1 MRAFPCGLSANKGVR
16 MDSERGR
23 RIYEDLGVN
32 PVINA
37 MGSQTVL
44 GGSRLSPTVLRA
56 MQDANRYFV
65 DMKEL
70 LKRSGEVIAGMLG
83 AEAALVTPGCA
94 SVLALGSAACMTGND
109 PARMERLPDT
119 TGMPNEFLIQSR
131 QRYKYERCVT
141 VYGGKLV
148 EVGDENGTTAAQL
161 REAMSGRTAGLLYVA
176 PGGGAG
182 VVPLEDAL
190 AIARDRGVAVIVDA
204 ASQVF
209 PLDVMCRYPRMGADV
224 VGYGAKYFGACNSTG
239 IMCGRKDLVDAAF
252 VQGFIGFETEE
263 RRTVGR
269 PLKVDRQEVIAVT
282 AALKEW
288 FEMDHEA
295 RFADHRRKA
304 VQLFRSLNGVPNIQ
318 VEHVTEKRGL
328 GSGLLIRFDGKAL
341 GKSLSQVLAELKE
354 GRPSVVLGNSADA
367 LHVSVPTL
375 TDEDLEVV
383 GDRLREVLGAP

>member
-1 MRAFPCGLSANKGVR
+1 
-16 MDSERGR
+16 MDSESGR

-44 GGSRLSPTVLRA
+44 GGSRLSPGVLRA
-56 MQDANRYFV
+56 MQDANRYFA

-70 LKRSGEVIAGMLG
+70 LKRTGEVIAGMLR

-109 PARMERLPDT
+109 RRRMEQLPDT
-119 TGMPNEFLIQSR
+119 TGMRDEFLIQSR

-148 EVGDENGTTAAQL
+148 EVGGVDGTTASQL
-161 REAMSGRTAGLLYVA
+161 EAAMTDRTAGLLYVA
-176 PGGGAG
+176 PGGGPG
-182 VVPLEDAL
+182 VVPLEDAI
-190 AIARDRGVAVIVDA
+190 AVARDRGVAVIVDA

-239 IMCGRKDLVDAAF
+239 IMCGRRDLVDAAF

-304 VQLFRSLNGVPNIQ
+304 DELLRLLEGIPNIHL
-318 VEHVTEKRGL
+318 EHVTEKRGL
-328 GSGLLIRFDGKAL
+328 GSGLLIRFDEGVL
-341 GKSLSQVLAELKE
+341 GKSMSEVLAELKE
-354 GRPSVVLGNSADA
+354 GRPSIVLGDYGNA

-375 TDEDLEVV
+375 TDEDLKVV
-383 GDRLREVLGAP
+383 GERLREVLGAS

>member
-1 MRAFPCGLSANKGVR
+1 
-16 MDSERGR
+16 MDSESGR

-44 GGSRLSPTVLRA
+44 GGSRLSPGVLRA

-70 LKRSGEVIAGMLG
+70 LKGSGEVIAGMLG

-94 SVLALGSAACMTGND
+94 SVLALGSVACMTGND
-109 PARMERLPDT
+109 RGRMEQLPDT
-119 TGMPNEFLIQSR
+119 TGMRDEFLIQSR

-148 EVGDENGTTAAQL
+148 EVGDGDGTTASQL
-161 REAMSGRTAGLLYVA
+161 QAAMTDRTAGLLYVA
-176 PGGGAG
+176 PGGGPG
-182 VVPLEDAL
+182 VVPLEDA
-190 AIARDRGVAVIVDA
+190 IAVASDRGVAVIVDA

-354 GRPSVVLGNSADA
+354 GRPSVVLGNSANA

-383 GDRLREVLGAP
+383 GERLREVLGAP

>member
-1 MRAFPCGLSANKGVR
+1 

-44 GGSRLSPTVLRA
+44 GGSRLSPGVLRA

-94 SVLALGSAACMTGND
+94 SVLSLGSAACMTGND
-109 PARMERLPDT
+109 PGRMERLPDT
-119 TGMPNEFLIQSR
+119 AGMRDEFLIQSR

-148 EVGDENGTTAAQL
+148 EVGAESGTTASQL
-161 REAMSGRTAGLLYVA
+161 REAMTGRTAGLLYVA
-176 PGGGAG
+176 PGGGDG

-190 AIARDRGVAVIVDA
+190 GVAKECGVPVIVDA
-204 ASQVF
+204 ASQIF
-209 PLDVMCRYPRMGADV
+209 PLDDMCRYPRMGADV
-224 VGYGAKYFGACNSTG
+224 VGYGAKYFGSCNSTG

-252 VQGFIGFETEE
+252 TQGFIGFETEE

-269 PLKVDRQEVIAVT
+269 PMKVDRQEVIAVT

-288 FEMDHEA
+288 FEMDHDA

-304 VQLFRSLNGVPNIQ
+304 DELSHALDGVVH
-318 VEHVTEKRGL
+318 VEVNHVDEKRGL
-328 GSGLLIRFDGKAL
+328 GSGLLIRFDENAVGKTR
-341 GKSLSQVLAELKE
+341 SQVLAELKE
-354 GRPSVVLGNSADA
+354 GRPSIVLGDSANA

-375 TDEDLEVV
+375 TDEDLGVV
-383 GDRLREVLGAP
+383 ATRLREVLGAA

>member
-1 MRAFPCGLSANKGVR
+1 

-44 GGSRLSPTVLRA
+44 GGSRLSPGVLRA

-94 SVLALGSAACMTGND
+94 SVLSLGSAACMTGND
-109 PARMERLPDT
+109 PGKMERLPDT
-119 TGMPNEFLIQSR
+119 TGMRDEFLIQAR

-148 EVGDENGTTAAQL
+148 EVGDASGTTGSQL
-161 REAMSGRTAGLLYVA
+161 RTAMTERTAGLLYVA
-176 PGGGAG
+176 PGGGEG
-182 VVPLEDAL
+182 VVPMDDAL
-190 AIARDRGVAVIVDA
+190 AITKERGVPVIVDA
-204 ASQVF
+204 AF
-209 PLDVMCRYPRMGADV
+209 
-224 VGYGAKYFGACNSTG
+224 T
-239 IMCGRKDLVDAAF
+239 
-252 VQGFIGFETEE
+252 QGFIGFETEE

-269 PLKVDRQEVIAVT
+269 PMKVDRQEVIAVT

-288 FEMDHEA
+288 FEMDHDA

-304 VQLFRSLNGVPNIQ
+304 DELFRKLEGVSDIE
-318 VEHVTEKRGL
+318 VEHVTERRGL
-328 GSGLLIRFDGKAL
+328 GSGLLIRFDENAVGKTR
-341 GKSLSQVLAELKE
+341 SQVLDELKA
-354 GRPSVVLGNSADA
+354 GRPGIVLGDSANA

-375 TDEDLEVV
+375 TDEDLGAVA
-383 GDRLREVLGAP
+383 GRLREVLGAA

>member
-1 MRAFPCGLSANKGVR
+1 

-44 GGSRLSPTVLRA
+44 GGSRLSPGVLRA

-94 SVLALGSAACMTGND
+94 SVLSLGSAACMTGND
-109 PARMERLPDT
+109 PGKMERLPDT
-119 TGMPNEFLIQSR
+119 TGMRDEFLIQAR

-148 EVGDENGTTAAQL
+148 EVGDASGTTGSQL
-161 REAMSGRTAGLLYVA
+161 RTAMTERTAGLLYVA
-176 PGGGAG
+176 PGGGEG
-182 VVPLEDAL
+182 VVALDDAL
-190 AIARDRGVAVIVDA
+190 AIAKDHGVPVIVDA
-204 ASQVF
+204 ASQIF

-224 VGYGAKYFGACNSTG
+224 VGYGAKYFGSCNSTG

-252 VQGFIGFETEE
+252 TQGFIGFETEE

-269 PLKVDRQEVIAVT
+269 PMKVDRQEVIAVT

-304 VQLFRSLNGVPNIQ
+304 DELFRKLEGVSDIE
-318 VEHVTEKRGL
+318 VEHVTERRGL
-328 GSGLLIRFDGKAL
+328 GSGLLIRFDENAVGKTR
-341 GKSLSQVLAELKE
+341 SQVLDELKA
-354 GRPSVVLGNSADA
+354 GRPGIVLGDSANA

-375 TDEDLEVV
+375 TDEDLSAVA
-383 GDRLREVLGAP
+383 GRLREVLGAA

>member
-1 MRAFPCGLSANKGVR
+1 
-16 MDSERGR
+16 MDSESGR

-32 PVINA
+32 PVING

-44 GGSRLSPTVLRA
+44 GGSRLSPGVLRA

-70 LKRSGEVIAGMLG
+70 LKGSGEVIAGMLG

-94 SVLALGSAACMTGND
+94 SVLALGSAACMTVND
-109 PARMERLPDT
+109 RGRMERLPDT
-119 TGMPNEFLIQSR
+119 AGMRDEFLIQSG

-141 VYGGKLV
+141 IYGGKLV
-148 EVGDENGTTAAQL
+148 EVGDGDGTTERQL
-161 REAMSGRTAGLLYVA
+161 RGAMTDRTAGLLYVA
-176 PGGGAG
+176 PGGGPG
-182 VVPLEDAL
+182 VVPLEDAI

-282 AALKEW
+282 VALKEW
-288 FEMDHEA
+288 FEMDHDA

-304 VQLFRSLNGVPNIQ
+304 DELFRSLNGVPHIR

-328 GSGLLIRFDGKAL
+328 GCGLLIRFDEKAL
-341 GKSLSQVLAELKE
+341 EKSLSQVLVELKE
-354 GRPSVVLGNSADA
+354 GRPSIVLGDSADA

-375 TDEDLEVV
+375 TDEDLKVV
-383 GDRLREVLGAP
+383 GERLREALGTS

>member
-1 MRAFPCGLSANKGVR
+1 
-16 MDSERGR
+16 MDSESGR

-44 GGSRLSPTVLRA
+44 GGSRLSPGVLRA

-70 LKRSGEVIAGMLG
+70 LKGSGEVIAGMLG

-94 SVLALGSAACMTGND
+94 SVLALGSVACMTGND
-109 PARMERLPDT
+109 RGRMEQLPDT
-119 TGMPNEFLIQSR
+119 TGMRDEFLIQSR

-148 EVGDENGTTAAQL
+148 EVGDGDGTTASQL
-161 REAMSGRTAGLLYVA
+161 QAAMTDRTAGLLYVA
-176 PGGGAG
+176 PGGGPG
-182 VVPLEDAL
+182 VVPLEDA
-190 AIARDRGVAVIVDA
+190 IAVASDRGVAVIVDA

-341 GKSLSQVLAELKE
+341 GKSLSQVLDELKE
-354 GRPSVVLGNSADA
+354 GRPSVVLGNSANA

-383 GDRLREVLGAP
+383 GERLREVLGAP

>member
-1 MRAFPCGLSANKGVR
+1 

-32 PVINA
+32 PVING

-44 GGSRLSPTVLRA
+44 GGSRLSPGVRQA

-94 SVLALGSAACMTGND
+94 SVLALGSAACMTGDD
-109 PARMERLPDT
+109 PGKMERLPDT
-119 TGMPNEFLIQSR
+119 TGMRDEFLIQAG

-141 VYGGKLV
+141 IFGGKLV
-148 EVGDENGTTAAQL
+148 EAGDAEGTTARQL
-161 REAMSGRTAGLLYVA
+161 DAAMTERTAGLLYVA
-176 PGGGAG
+176 PGGGVG
-182 VVPLEDAL
+182 VVPLEDAM
-190 AIARDRGVAVIVDA
+190 AIARDRGVPVIVDA

-209 PLDVMCRYPRMGADV
+209 PLDAMCRYPRMGADL

-252 VQGFIGFETEE
+252 VHGFIGFETEE
-263 RRTVGR
+263 PRTVGR

-288 FEMDHEA
+288 FEMDHNA

-304 VQLFRSLNGVPNIQ
+304 DEILRALDGVPHIE

-328 GSGLLIRFDGKAL
+328 GNGLLIRFDEEAL
-341 GKSLSQVLAELKE
+341 GKSLSQIQAELQE
-354 GRPSVVLGNSADA
+354 GRPSIVLGDSANA

-375 TDEDLEVV
+375 TDDDLGVV
-383 GDRLREVLGAP
+383 SGRLREVLGGS